1 MSDTPSPVW
10 RFFGWLLMAAGA
22 LIAGAAGLCSAVY
35 LMILLPDLFGPS
47 RDAYAQTFIWIVPVV
62 GGVPIAVGLALFFGG
77 RAMLRRG
84 GGKPAGQSTPPP
96 LAGGGRGEG

>member
-1 MSDTPSPVW
+1 MH
-10 RFFGWLLMAAGA
+10 LAAASGVPT
-22 LIAGAAGLCSAVY
+22 LG
-35 LMILLPDLFGPS
+35 LFGPS

-84 GGKPAGQSTPPP
+84 GGTPAGQSTPPP
-96 LAGGGRGEG
+96 LEGGGRGEG